1 MSITNYILDVTYE
14 HVTYE
19 HVTCRH
25 VTAGHVTA
33 GHVTCRARYIAGT
46 GAARLGCGSGGRRHL
61 VLDEQRRIIG
71 ETRARNPA
79 AVAAAAAARRRRPW
93 LGPAGR
99 LMIIAA
105 DHTAR
110 GILAAGDRPM
120 AMASR
125 SDLLDRLLVAL
136 ARPGVDGVLG
146 TADIIEDLLLLGAL
160 DDKVVLGSMN
170 RGGLPGAAFE
180 LDDRFTGYDAAAIGA
195 AGLDAGKM
203 LLRIDPADPAT
214 ASTLHAC
221 ADAVSDLAARG
232 LVAVIEPFMVARSG
246 GRRANDLSPDAVIRS
261 AAIAS
266 GLGTTSAYTWL
277 KIPVVAE
284 MERVADAFTLPALLL
299 GGDAGDRQDEM
310 FERWRQALALPN
322 VRGLVV
328 GRNLLY
334 PPDDDVAAAVDTAV
348 SLL

>member
-1 MSITNYILDVTYE
+1 MRE
-14 HVTYE
+14 
-19 HVTCRH
+19 
-25 VTAGHVTA
+25 
-33 GHVTCRARYIAGT
+33 
-46 GAARLGCGSGGRRHL
+46 
-61 VLDEQRRIIG
+61 EQRRIIG

-79 AVAAAAAARRRRPW
+79 AVAEAASRRKRRPW
-93 LGPAGR
+93 LGPAGK

-120 AMASR
+120 AMADR
-125 SDLLDRLLVAL
+125 TDLLDRILVAL
-136 ARPGVDGVLG
+136 GRPGVDGILG
-146 TADIIEDLLLLGAL
+146 TADIIDDLLLLDAL

-180 LDDRFTGYDAAAIGA
+180 MDDRFTGYTAAAIKAG
-195 AGLDAGKM
+195 GLDGGKM
-203 LLRIDPADPAT
+203 LLRVDPADPAT
-214 ASTLHAC
+214 ASALEAC

-232 LVAVIEPFMVARSG
+232 LVAVIEPFMVRHKQ
-246 GRRANDLSPDAVIRS
+246 GRRANDLSSDAVIRS
-261 AAIAS
+261 TAIAS

-284 MERVADAFTLPALLL
+284 MERVAEAFTLPALLL
-299 GGDAGDRQDEM
+299 GGDIGERPDEM
-310 FERWRQALALPN
+310 YERWRRALALPN

-334 PPDDDVAAAVDTAV
+334 PADDDVAAAVDTAV